1 MSAAKPDCIALT
13 SLRKLPWSRLEAEF
27 NVLVAPTA
35 PAERM
40 AFIKAH
46 ADTRFVAAS
55 GGWVPA
61 EVFQALPK
69 LEIVSC
75 FGVGYDG
82 VDIAAAKAAKVPV
95 TNTPDVL
102 NDCVADTTMGLV
114 LGAMRKF
121 PQADRF
127 VRDGSWLK
135 GGQALTTSVHHKKMG
150 IAGLGRIG
158 KTIAKRAHGFDMEVA
173 YYGRSKQ
180 ADVPFQYFADI
191 ADLAAWC
198 DVLVIITPGGAAT
211 RNMIDA
217 RVLKALGPK
226 GYLVNISRGSVVDEP
241 ALVEALKNGTIAGAG
256 LDVFADEPRVPE
268 ALLALDNVALA
279 PHVGSATEETR
290 DAMGNLVVDNLIAV
304 KNGKK
309 PLTPVY

>member
-1 MSAAKPDCIALT
+1 MANKPDCLLLT
-13 SLRKLPWSRLEAEF
+13 SLRATPTARLNAEF
-27 NVLVAPTA
+27 NVLVAPTTS
-35 PAERM
+35 AERM

-46 ADTRFVAAS
+46 PDTRFVAAS

-102 NDCVADTTMGLV
+102 NDCVADTTMGMV

-158 KTIAKRAHGFDMEVA
+158 KTIAKRAQGFDMEIA

-180 ADVPFQYFADI
+180 ADVPFKYFADI
-191 ADLAAWC
+191 ADMAAWC
-198 DVLVIITPGGAAT
+198 DVLVVITPGGAAT

-241 ALVEALKNGTIAGAG
+241 ALIEALKTGAIAGAG

-279 PHVGSATEETR
+279 PHVGSATNETR
-290 DAMGNLVVDNLIAV
+290 DAMGNLVVDNLVAV
-304 KNGKK
+304 KNGQK

>member
-1 MSAAKPDCIALT
+1 MANKPDCIALT
-13 SLRKLPWSRLEAEF
+13 TLRALPWSRLEAEF
-27 NVLVAPTA
+27 NVLVAPTP

-46 ADTRFVAAS
+46 PDTRFVAAS

-114 LGAMRKF
+114 LGAMRKL

-158 KTIAKRAHGFDMEVA
+158 KTIAKRAQGFDMEIA

-180 ADVPFQYFADI
+180 ADVPFKYFADI
-191 ADLAAWC
+191 ADMAAWC
-198 DVLVIITPGGAAT
+198 DVLVVITPGGAAT

-241 ALVEALKNGTIAGAG
+241 ALIEALKTGAIAGAG

-279 PHVGSATEETR
+279 PHVGSATNETR

>member
-1 MSAAKPDCIALT
+1 MMANKPDCLLLT
-13 SLRKLPWSRLEAEF
+13 SLRATPTARLNAEF
-27 NVLVAPTA
+27 NVLVAPTT

-46 ADTRFVAAS
+46 PDTRFVAAS

-102 NDCVADTTMGLV
+102 NDCVADTTMGMV

-158 KTIAKRAHGFDMEVA
+158 KTIAKRAQGFDMEIA

-180 ADVPFQYFADI
+180 ADVPFKYFADI
-191 ADLAAWC
+191 ADMAAWC
-198 DVLVIITPGGAAT
+198 DVLVVITPGGAAT

-241 ALVEALKNGTIAGAG
+241 ALIEALKTGAIAGAG

-279 PHVGSATEETR
+279 PHVGSATNETR
-290 DAMGNLVVDNLIAV
+290 DAMGNLVVDNLVAV
-304 KNGKK
+304 KNGQK

>member
-1 MSAAKPDCIALT
+1 MANKPDCIALT
-13 SLRKLPWSRLEAEF
+13 TLRALPWSRLNAEF
-27 NVLVAPTA
+27 NVLAAPSA

-46 ADTRFVAAS
+46 PDTRFVAAS

-82 VDIAAAKAAKVPV
+82 VDLAAAKAAKVPV

-114 LGAMRKF
+114 LGAMRKL

-158 KTIAKRAHGFDMEVA
+158 KTIAKRAQGFDMEIA

-180 ADVPFQYFADI
+180 ADVPFSYFADI
-191 ADLAAWC
+191 AEMAAWC
-198 DVLVIITPGGAAT
+198 DVLVVITPGGAAT
-211 RNMIDA
+211 RNLIDA

-241 ALVEALKNGTIAGAG
+241 ALIEALKSGAIAGAG
-256 LDVFADEPRVPE
+256 LDVFADEPHVPE

-279 PHVGSATEETR
+279 PHVGSATNETR

>member
-1 MSAAKPDCIALT
+1 MANKPDCIALT
-13 SLRKLPWSRLEAEF
+13 TLRALPWSRLEAEF

-46 ADTRFVAAS
+46 PDTRFVAAS

-114 LGAMRKF
+114 LGAMRKL

-158 KTIAKRAHGFDMEVA
+158 KTIAKRAQGFDMEIA

-180 ADVPFQYFADI
+180 ADVPFKYFADI
-191 ADLAAWC
+191 ADMAAWC
-198 DVLVIITPGGAAT
+198 DVLVVITPGGAAT

-241 ALVEALKNGTIAGAG
+241 ALIEALKTGAIAGAG

-279 PHVGSATEETR
+279 PHVGSATNETR

>member
-1 MSAAKPDCIALT
+1 MANKPDCIALT
-13 SLRKLPWSRLEAEF
+13 TLRALPWSRLEAEF

-46 ADTRFVAAS
+46 PDTRFVAAS

-69 LEIVSC
+69 LEVVSC

-114 LGAMRKF
+114 LGAMRKL

-135 GGQALTTSVHHKKMG
+135 GSQALTTSVHHKKMG

-158 KTIAKRAHGFDMEVA
+158 KTIAKRAQGFDMEIA

-180 ADVPFQYFADI
+180 ADVPFKYFADI
-191 ADLAAWC
+191 ADMAAWC
-198 DVLVIITPGGAAT
+198 DVLVVITPGGAAT

-217 RVLKALGPK
+217 HVLKALGPK

-241 ALVEALKNGTIAGAG
+241 ALIEALKTGAIAGAG

-279 PHVGSATEETR
+279 PHVGSATNETR

>member
-1 MSAAKPDCIALT
+1 MANKPDCLLLT
-13 SLRKLPWSRLEAEF
+13 SLRATPTARLNAEF
-27 NVLVAPTA
+27 NVLVAPTT

-46 ADTRFVAAS
+46 PDTRFVAAS

-102 NDCVADTTMGLV
+102 NDCVADTTMGMV

-158 KTIAKRAHGFDMEVA
+158 KTIAKRAQGFDMEIA

-180 ADVPFQYFADI
+180 AGVPFKYFADI
-191 ADLAAWC
+191 ADMAAWC
-198 DVLVIITPGGAAT
+198 DVLVVITPGGAAT

-241 ALVEALKNGTIAGAG
+241 ALIEALKTGAIAGAG

-279 PHVGSATEETR
+279 PHVGSATNETR
-290 DAMGNLVVDNLIAV
+290 DAMGNLVVDNLVAV
-304 KNGKK
+304 KNGQK

>member
-1 MSAAKPDCIALT
+1 MANKPECIALT
-13 SLRKLPWSRLEAEF
+13 TLRALPWSRLEAEF

-46 ADTRFVAAS
+46 PDTRFVAAS

-114 LGAMRKF
+114 LGAMRKL

-158 KTIAKRAHGFDMEVA
+158 KTIAKRAQGFDMEIA

-180 ADVPFQYFADI
+180 ADVPFKYFADI
-191 ADLAAWC
+191 ADMAAWC
-198 DVLVIITPGGAAT
+198 DVLVVITPGGAAT

-241 ALVEALKNGTIAGAG
+241 ALIEALKTGAIAGAG

-279 PHVGSATEETR
+279 PHVGSATNETR

>member
-1 MSAAKPDCIALT
+1 MANKPDCLLLT
-13 SLRKLPWSRLEAEF
+13 SLRATPTARLNAEF
-27 NVLVAPTA
+27 NVLVAPTT

-46 ADTRFVAAS
+46 PDTRFVAAS

-102 NDCVADTTMGLV
+102 NDCVADTTMGMV

-158 KTIAKRAHGFDMEVA
+158 KTIAKRAQGFDMEIA

-180 ADVPFQYFADI
+180 ADVPFKYFADI
-191 ADLAAWC
+191 ADMAAWC
-198 DVLVIITPGGAAT
+198 DVLVVITPGGAAT

-241 ALVEALKNGTIAGAG
+241 ALIEALKTGAIAGAG

-279 PHVGSATEETR
+279 PHVGSATNETR
-290 DAMGNLVVDNLIAV
+290 DAMGNLVVDNLVAV
-304 KNGKK
+304 KNGQK

>member
-1 MSAAKPDCIALT
+1 MTNKPDCLLLT
-13 SLRKLPWSRLEAEF
+13 SLRATPTARLNAEF

-46 ADTRFVAAS
+46 SDTRFVAAS

-102 NDCVADTTMGLV
+102 NDCVADTTMGMV

-158 KTIAKRAHGFDMEVA
+158 KTIAKRAQGFDMEIA

-191 ADLAAWC
+191 ADMAAWC
-198 DVLVIITPGGAAT
+198 DVLVVITPGGAAT

-241 ALVEALKNGTIAGAG
+241 ALIEALKTGAIAGAG

-279 PHVGSATEETR
+279 PHVGSATNETR
-290 DAMGNLVVDNLIAV
+290 DAMGNLVVDNLVAV
-304 KNGKK
+304 KNGQK

>member
-1 MSAAKPDCIALT
+1 MTNKPDCILLTALRAIPT
-13 SLRKLPWSRLEAEF
+13 ARLNAEF

-35 PAERM
+35 PAERL

-46 ADTRFVAAS
+46 PETRFVAAS

-102 NDCVADTTMGLV
+102 NDCVADTTMGMV

-158 KTIAKRAHGFDMEVA
+158 KTIAKRALGFDMEIA

-180 ADVPFQYFADI
+180 ADVPFKYFADI
-191 ADLAAWC
+191 ADMAAWC
-198 DVLVIITPGGAAT
+198 DVLVVITPGGAAT

-241 ALVEALKNGTIAGAG
+241 ALIEALKTGAIAGAG

-268 ALLALDNVALA
+268 ALLALDNVVVA
-279 PHVGSATEETR
+279 PHVGSATNETR

-304 KNGKK
+304 KNGQK

>member
-1 MSAAKPDCIALT
+1 MANKPDCIALT
-13 SLRKLPWSRLEAEF
+13 TLRALPWSRLEAEF

-46 ADTRFVAAS
+46 PDTRFVAAS

-114 LGAMRKF
+114 LGAMRKL

-158 KTIAKRAHGFDMEVA
+158 KTIAKRAQGFDMEIA

-180 ADVPFQYFADI
+180 ADVPFKYFADI
-191 ADLAAWC
+191 ADMAAWC
-198 DVLVIITPGGAAT
+198 DVLVVITPGGAAT
-211 RNMIDA
+211 RNMIDS

-241 ALVEALKNGTIAGAG
+241 ALIEALKTGAIAGAG

-279 PHVGSATEETR
+279 PHVGSATNETR